1 MAPPA
6 PVPQPIADCS
16 QHGIF
21 PTDVVNHGVLP
32 DAPLAAGYPQMI
44 CTSPPPFEASD
55 FAIHFFFFFAGA
67 AAVLVALPWALYAGF
82 KKSNWIPI
90 FVLTSGFLTSLS
102 EPMLDLLGHLRWARN
117 LPVAFTNFGIDV
129 PWLIPPCYAAFF
141 GLEAYFVYYLLKK
154 GITVSQAVMVFAVGG
169 LTDAIME
176 TMGLN
181 LQIYEYYGVQ
191 PYTLFKFPYWWG
203 FINGAAIFCV
213 GFLHWYVVP
222 RLKKPSHYLWLL
234 PLGPA
239 GMMMLYFTA
248 GWPHILGLNS
258 TLPTPAKWVL
268 TTITMV
274 LCVLAVRFMASFAA
288 VDTPTHNW
296 TFWRMFYYR
305 VLTPGARD
313 KLDAKM
319 AAEAQEKYGTKA
331 GATVAG

>member
-6 PVPQPIADCS
+6 PVPQPVADCT

-21 PTDVVNHGVLP
+21 PSGVVDHGVLP
-32 DAPLAAGYPQMI
+32 DAPLAPGYPQMV

-67 AAVLVALPWALYAGF
+67 AAVLAAIPWAIYAGV
-82 KKSNWIPI
+82 KRDNWVPI
-90 FVLTSGFLTSLS
+90 WVVASGFLTSLS
-102 EPMLDLLGHLRWARN
+102 EPMLDFLGHLRWARN
-117 LPVAFTNFGIDV
+117 LPIAFTNFGIDV

-141 GLEAYFVYYLLKK
+141 GLEAYFCYYMLKK
-154 GITVSQAVMVFAVGG
+154 GITVNQALMVFAIGG

-176 TMGLN
+176 TAGLN
-181 LQIYEYYGVQ
+181 LKIYEYYGLQ

-203 FINGAAIFCV
+203 FINGAAIFTV
-213 GFLHWYVVP
+213 GFLHWWLVP
-222 RLKKPSHYLWLL
+222 KLKGIQYAWILAFS
-234 PLGPA
+234 PA

-258 TLPTPAKWVL
+258 TLPDWIKYIL

-288 VDTPTHNW
+288 IDTPTHNW
-296 TFWRMFYYR
+296 TFLRMFFYR
-305 VLTPGARD
+305 VMTRSARE

-319 AAEAQEKYGTKA
+319 AAEAQAKYGTTTA
-331 GATVAG
+331 PVAS